1 MAAMNP
7 ILRLRQAFRS
17 MGVADEPADEAADA
31 IDYHTYG
38 RRESDLFHAQ
48 MMMEFRRDMAEM
60 RTQMLLAIF
69 IAAGM
74 IIAAGGVLIAV
85 FD

>member
-1 MAAMNP
+1 MATMNP
-7 ILRLRQAFRS
+7 IIRLRQAFRS
-17 MGVADEPADEAADA
+17 MRVEHDRADEAADA
-31 IDYHTYG
+31 IDHHTYG

-48 MMMEFRRDMAEM
+48 VMLEFRRDMAEM

-69 IAAGM
+69 VAAGL
-74 IIAAGGVLIAV
+74 IIAAVGVLIAV

>member
-1 MAAMNP
+1 MASMNP

-17 MGVADEPADEAADA
+17 MGVEAAQADEAADA
-31 IDYHTYG
+31 IDHHSYG

-48 MMMEFRRDMAEM
+48 MMAEM
-60 RTQMLLAIF
+60 REYMSNLRNQILLGTLL
-69 IAAGM
+69 IAGILGT
-74 IIAAGGVLIAV
+74 IITIAIAV

>member
-1 MAAMNP
+1 MATMNP

-17 MGVADEPADEAADA
+17 MGVENDRADEAADA
-31 IDYHTYG
+31 IDHHTYG

-48 MMMEFRRDMAEM
+48 MMLEFRRDMAEM

-69 IAAGM
+69 VAAGL
-74 IIAAGGVLIAV
+74 IIAAVGVIIAV

>member
-1 MAAMNP
+1 
-7 ILRLRQAFRS
+7 
-17 MGVADEPADEAADA
+17 MGVEDDRADEAADA
-31 IDYHTYG
+31 IDHHTYG

-48 MMMEFRRDMAEM
+48 MMLEFRRDMAEM

-69 IAAGM
+69 VAAGL
-74 IIAAGGVLIAV
+74 IIAAVGVIIAV

>member
-48 MMMEFRRDMAEM
+48 MMMQFRRDIAEV

-74 IIAAGGVLIAV
+74 IIAAVGVLIAV

>member
-69 IAAGM
+69 IAAV
-74 IIAAGGVLIAV
+74 GVLIAV